1 MPQHKQTHKRKA
13 RGDTKFPGIC
23 RHAKELGVNRCTLY
37 RVLTGEWVLP
47 KLALRYNTLIKN
59 EGRAA

>member
-1 MPQHKQTHKRKA
+1 MPQQKRTHKRKA

-37 RVLTGEWVLP
+37 RVLTGEWILP
-47 KLALRYNTLIKN
+47 KLASRYESLIAK
-59 EGRAA
+59 ERRAA